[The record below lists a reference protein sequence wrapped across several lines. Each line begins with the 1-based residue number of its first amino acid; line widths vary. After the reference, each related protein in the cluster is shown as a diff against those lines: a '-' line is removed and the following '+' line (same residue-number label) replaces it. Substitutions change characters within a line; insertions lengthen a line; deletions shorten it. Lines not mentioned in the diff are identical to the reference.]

1 MTCIGEGVRGGDW
14 CRVPPTFWLNPAAAV
29 EALLTGCNSST
40 SGMSLKVRCDEPS
53 VMVERICVGGRFWVE
68 V

>member
-1 MTCIGEGVRGGDW
+1 
-14 CRVPPTFWLNPAAAV
+14 VPPTFWLNPAAAV